1 MKKLLAGIIA
11 CLMLLISPS
20 TANARSIN
28 TYTTTTDNGLGTD
41 TDTHGWINSFSKR
54 GYKLYINGG
63 IRKNGHRRVERTYL
77 FVLTPKT
84 KVYYQ
89 RVETKKV
96 VRKNLSYIVP
106 RMRKMYGDTLTIKV
120 SHGKV
125 ISVKFF
131 DWDPPLN

>member
-28 TYTTTTDNGLGTD
+28 TYTTTDNGLGTD

-54 GYKLYINGG
+54 CYKLYINGG

-84 KVYYQ
+84 KVY
-89 RVETKKV
+89 
-96 VRKNLSYIVP
+96 
-106 RMRKMYGDTLTIKV
+106 
-120 SHGKV
+120 
-125 ISVKFF
+125 
-131 DWDPPLN
+131 